1 MPALSTIANL
11 PPEAELILACART
24 TISDDA
30 AACIEQLLARELDW
44 DAVIAFARR
53 HAVEALLYT
62 ALQRS
67 FAELVPPDALAS
79 LRDHYFAG
87 TQHTMALT
95 AELLQLMKLFGAA
108 GIAALP
114 LKGPAL
120 AMLAYGN
127 LSLRWSGDL
136 DILVRSADVMAAKEL
151 LLARGYALEPP
162 LNQRQEA
169 LHLQTHYEY
178 TFLSESSGMCV
189 ELHYRFRP
197 RYFGFALGGED
208 VWQQL
213 GTVLVGGAQLPSLA
227 PADLLLFLCAHATN
241 HCWVRL
247 AWICDIAELIRSH
260 PQLDWA
266 LVQRRARALGSQRML
281 GLGLLLAHDLLGA
294 PVPAVLLAL
303 ARRDRAASKLATQV
317 RARLFDDTIA
327 EPEPGLL
334 AGTIFRLRARER
346 WRDRLRYGLR
356 LATVT
361 TAEDWD
367 LLPLPASL
375 VWVYSVIRPVRLL
388 LTYGLGPLRRLRA
401 PG

>member
-1 MPALSTIANL
+1 MPTPSSMPNL

-24 TISDDA
+24 TISSDA
-30 AACIEQLLARELDW
+30 AARIGHLLAGNLDW
-44 DAVIAFARR
+44 ELAIAFARR
-53 HAVEALLYT
+53 HAAEALLYT
-62 ALQRS
+62 ALQRG
-67 FAELVPPDALAS
+67 FAELVPPDAMAS
-79 LRDHYFAG
+79 LREHYFAG

-95 AELLQLMKLFGAA
+95 AELLQIMKLFGAA

-136 DILVRSADVMAAKEL
+136 DILVPAADVLSAKAI
-151 LLARGYALEPP
+151 LLARGYAPEPL

-178 TFLSESSGMCV
+178 TFLSEASGMCV
-189 ELHYRFRP
+189 ELHFRFRP
-197 RYFGFALGGED
+197 RYFGFALGAEEL
-208 VWQQL
+208 WQQL
-213 GTVLVGGAQLPSLA
+213 GTVVVGGAPLPSLV

-260 PQLDWA
+260 PQIDWVM
-266 LVQRRARALGSQRML
+266 VQRRARGLGSQRML

-294 PVPAVLLAL
+294 PVPETLLAD
-303 ARRDRAASKLATQV
+303 ARRDRTANRLAAQV
-317 RARLFDDTIA
+317 RDRLFDQTIA
-327 EPEPGLL
+327 EPEPGLF

-346 WRDRLRYGLR
+346 RRDRLRYILR
-356 LATVT
+356 TATVT

-375 VWVYSVIRPVRLL
+375 AWVYSLIRPLRLL
-388 LTYGLGPLRRLRA
+388 LTYGLGPLRRLRT